1 MCGIAGIIAPNPI
14 GNNKWQLANMMATI
28 KHRGPDD
35 EGIFMEDGV
44 SLGFL
49 RLSILDL
56 SEAGHQ
62 PMLSPDERY
71 VIIFNGEIFN
81 YIELR
86 QELAAKGHRFRSQ
99 TDTEVLLTAY
109 LEWGPSMLHRLN
121 GMWAFAIYDRAEKSL
136 FCARDR
142 HGVKPLYYC
151 EDEDRILFASETPAI
166 LAAMDRKPTPD
177 QQVLFNFLLFN
188 RTDQTDRT
196 FFSEIKR
203 LDHGHYFKIKT
214 DRPDR
219 VKPQKWYDLRKELK
233 EPFRNPQEFREMFS
247 SSIGLRL
254 RSDVPVGVCL
264 SGGLD
269 SSSIV
274 SVLLNDYGKKDLH
287 TFSAIYG
294 KGNFGDESAYIDL
307 YEGMLKNR
315 HFIQPDEHTLM
326 ADIDA
331 FVYAHGEPVP
341 STSPY
346 AQFKVMELAKRHVT
360 VTLDGQGADE
370 ELAGYHYFFGFY
382 FKDLL
387 MQGKLGLLAS
397 EMTHYLRRHRDLLGL
412 KSLLFFML
420 PASMRRRAKAIEKG
434 YLAADFYETH
444 ARENSAIAD
453 DLYGSPT
460 LQDALLNHFKYKL
473 EHLLKWE
480 DSNSMWFSIEARVPF
495 LDYRLVERTLAL
507 PDELIINKGMT
518 KHILREAMK
527 GTLPEKIR
535 VRRDKVGFGTPQ
547 DEWFRTPLFKKYIL
561 ELIHSDS
568 FAGRKLLNVKDVQ
581 SIYQK
586 HLNRQGNYAKEI
598 WKWIHLENWF
608 RHFVDETGKGAR
620 GVRDAIIVRMGKET
634 IPEQAG
640 ELRKAQ

>member
-1 MCGIAGIIAPNPI
+1 
-14 GNNKWQLANMMATI
+14 MMSTI

-35 EGIFMEDGV
+35 EGTFIEDGI

-62 PMLSPDERY
+62 PMFSADKRY
-71 VIIFNGEIFN
+71 VLVFNGEIFN

-86 QELAAKGHRFRSQ
+86 KELAGKGHQFRTQ
-99 TDTEVLLTAY
+99 TDTEVLLAAY
-109 LEWGPSMLHRLN
+109 VEWGTEMLHRLN
-121 GMWAFAIYDRAEKSL
+121 GMWAFAIYDRMEKTL
-136 FCARDR
+136 FCSRDR
-142 HGVKPLYYC
+142 YGVKPFYYC
-151 EDEDRILFASETPAI
+151 VDGGRILFASETPAI
-166 LAAMDRKPTPD
+166 LAALGRKPTPD
-177 QQVLFNFLLFN
+177 RQVLFNFLLFN

-196 FFSEIKR
+196 FFTEIKR
-203 LDHGHYFKIKT
+203 LDHGHFFKIKT
-214 DRPDR
+214 DRPDQ
-219 VKPQKWYDLRKELK
+219 VKPQKWYDLQKELK
-233 EPFRNPQEFREMFS
+233 EPFKNPQEFREMFS
-247 SSIGLRL
+247 SSVGLRL

-294 KGNFGDESAYIDL
+294 KGNFGDESEFINL
-307 YEGMLKNR
+307 YNGTLKNQ
-315 HFIQPDEHTLM
+315 HFIQPDEHSLM
-326 ADIDA
+326 ADIEA
-331 FVYAHGEPVP
+331 FVFAHGEPVP

-370 ELAGYHYFFGFY
+370 ALAGYHYFFGFY

-387 MQGKLGLLAS
+387 KKGKLGTLAT
-397 EMTHYLRRHRDLLGL
+397 EMTHYLTKHQDLMGL

-420 PASMRRRAKAIEKG
+420 PASMRKRVKAFEKG
-434 YLAADFYETH
+434 YLDTDFYGTH
-444 ARENSAIAD
+444 ASQTNIIAG
-453 DLYGSPT
+453 DLYGST
-460 LQDALLNHFKYKL
+460 SLQDALLNHFKYKL

-495 LDYRLVERTLAL
+495 LDYRLVERTLSL

-535 VRRDKVGFGTPQ
+535 MRRDKVGFGTPQ

-561 ELIHSDS
+561 DLIHSDS
-568 FAGRKLLNVKDVQ
+568 FASRNLLNIKDVK

-586 HLNRQGNYAKEI
+586 HLNRQGNYANEI

-608 RHFVDETGKGAR
+608 RHFVDESGKGAR
-620 GVRDAIIVRMGKET
+620 GVRDAIVVRMAKEND
-634 IPEQAG
+634 PAN
-640 ELRKAQ
+640 RKGTKQVQ